1 MFDFYNE
8 LKDEWK
14 TKYIKIL
21 NNNDNTP
28 IKIRFIITIITIIDY
43 MIKSIENLLR
53 DDVCKNTDYS
63 YTKVLQVK
71 IEVDSVTIKL
81 FQYNFSQILA
91 NTK

>member
-1 MFDFYNE
+1 M
-8 LKDEWK
+8 KDEWK

-53 DDVCKNTDYS
+53 DDVSKNTDYS

-81 FQYNFSQILA
+81 FQYNFE
-91 NTK
+91 